1 MRKDRKGE
9 TGRGRG
15 GIWGRVRRGIKRS
28 KVRCF
33 SSLHRWTLSG
43 MTFKTKPPYC
53 NSPFGTCR
61 PEEIIYQT
69 TRVFWHLHLPP
80 HTHLLA
86 AKEEKESSLALKET
100 NGLIGNLVHSQL
112 AISGLVTCWKR
123 YSKFKTIYK
132 QRAFSVKEKAVD
144 SHSLPE
150 AKPHLA
156 DLLNSTVTILAN
168 SLRKQLVNQ
177 ITASLF
183 DSTNQIPTLLPV
195 TN

>member
-1 MRKDRKGE
+1 M
-9 TGRGRG
+9 
-15 GIWGRVRRGIKRS
+15 
-28 KVRCF
+28 
-33 SSLHRWTLSG
+33 
-43 MTFKTKPPYC
+43 
-53 NSPFGTCR
+53 
-61 PEEIIYQT
+61 
-69 TRVFWHLHLPP
+69 
-80 HTHLLA
+80 
-86 AKEEKESSLALKET
+86 
-100 NGLIGNLVHSQL
+100 
-112 AISGLVTCWKR
+112 
-123 YSKFKTIYK
+123 
-132 QRAFSVKEKAVD
+132 KEKAVD